1 MKRLSAAAIV
11 LVSAAALLTGCA
23 KVVEGKPVSSG
34 ANPFEVGGKPVTEGF
49 TGLRP
54 GAPGPMRP
62 VVNGDGGEIDRI
74 SVMAI
79 DDIEFFWHSAYGE
92 PLEGKFTPVDALYSY
107 DSRYKHGAWC
117 GGPTSL
123 DDPDGMG
130 PNAAFCWSHEEMC
143 PSVPNAPCGSSYNT
157 IAWDRGIYFP
167 SERAAFGTLGL
178 ALDLAHEYGHGISW
192 VMAKL
197 LKEEDADSAEVNL
210 ASEQQADCFAGV
222 YIRWVADGN
231 SPRFTMST
239 GEGLST
245 MLASQIYAR
254 DPLVSVSDPKLRGLI
269 HGSAF
274 ERVTAFQIGFDDGT
288 AGCVA
293 ITPEEIAKRR
303 QNLPKDLLEQGD
315 TGEATIGQDS
325 VNAFVEALTKVF
337 GPKDPPKVTF
347 DAPSCPDAR
356 PTPPASYCPSTNT
369 IAVDMP
375 ALVVMGTSLTRGSPI
390 DLGSHALFGDYTAYS
405 VLVSRFMLALEKQRG
420 ELSLDDTDAG
430 LRTACLTGTA
440 TKSLAKEVTL
450 SNGVTIKL
458 TGGDLDEAVA
468 GMLKNGVIAANVN
481 GQYAPSAF
489 ARVDA
494 FRAGV
499 LGDENNCYD
508 RWP

>member
-1 MKRLSAAAIV
+1 MLS
-11 LVSAAALLTGCA
+11 
-23 KVVEGKPVSSG
+23 
-34 ANPFEVGGKPVTEGF
+34 
-49 TGLRP
+49 
-54 GAPGPMRP
+54 
-62 VVNGDGGEIDRI
+62 
-74 SVMAI
+74 
-79 DDIEFFWHSAYGE
+79 
-92 PLEGKFTPVDALYSY
+92 
-107 DSRYKHGAWC
+107 
-117 GGPTSL
+117 
-123 DDPDGMG
+123 
-130 PNAAFCWSHEEMC
+130 
-143 PSVPNAPCGSSYNT
+143 
-157 IAWDRGIYFP
+157 
-167 SERAAFGTLGL
+167 
-178 ALDLAHEYGHGISW
+178 
-192 VMAKL
+192 
-197 LKEEDADSAEVNL
+197 
-210 ASEQQADCFAGV
+210 
-222 YIRWVADGN
+222 
-231 SPRFTMST
+231 
-239 GEGLST
+239 
-245 MLASQIYAR
+245 SQIYAR
-254 DPLVSVSDPKLRGLI
+254 DPVLSETDPRARQLV

-274 ERVTAFQIGFDDGT
+274 ERVTAFQVGFDDGT

-293 ITPEEIAKRR
+293 ITPEEIAQRR

-315 TGEATIGQDS
+315 TGEATISQES

-337 GPKDPPKVTF
+337 APKDPPKVTF
-347 DAPSCPDAR
+347 DASSCPDAR

-405 VLVSRFMLALEKQRG
+405 VLVSRFMLALQKQRG

-430 LRTACLTGTA
+430 LRTACLTGAA

-468 GMLKNGVIAANVN
+468 GVLKSGVVAANIN